1 MSPDPALLPLA
12 RSLSIALW
20 GLSLLAAPVACGE
33 DAAPAAPA
41 LGGSAGNGG
50 SAGASSNG
58 LGGGAGAAGAAG
70 GTTTASVEGDVL
82 PFLTEVQGA
91 RISSAKVSVLEH
103 PELSVVTGNDAH
115 FRLDGL
121 VVGEKVTL
129 VVEHPDYKTTQTST
143 VIVPPAGIHPFPVQV
158 VSNEL
163 FDALAGIVPQ
173 PPELDKYCAIAS
185 TVGRF
190 GTSLYVYARQG
201 VPGAD
206 VALSPAVPAE
216 NGPLYFNEAVVPDA
230 KQTSTSID
238 GGVIFYRLPP
248 GEYVMSASKAST
260 VFGSVSFQC
269 RAGFVVNAGPPFGPL
284 ANVQSP
290 SHDGANDRPA
300 DAYSAASDLMCV
312 TTQQCVN
319 EQAKATNYPD
329 STLASCKATYR
340 SVWASV
346 DAACDSSS
354 GLREAARAFY
364 ACRSTGCASSLGDD
378 TVCVDEEAAF
388 RTAELGYGACLAAK

>member
-1 MSPDPALLPLA
+1 MSQRRRFAPLVPLA
-12 RSLSIALW
+12 AGVVGLTFAAL
-20 GLSLLAAPVACGE
+20 PIACGDE
-33 DAAPAAPA
+33 NAPAP
-41 LGGSAGNGG
+41 G
-50 SAGASSNG
+50 
-58 LGGGAGAAGAAG
+58 GGGAGASGASSGGGGAGAGGLAG
-70 GTTTASVEGDVL
+70 TSGGAATASVEGDVL
-82 PFLTEVQGA
+82 SFLTEVQGA
-91 RISSAKVSVLEH
+91 RIASAKVSVLER

-129 VVEHPDYKTTQTST
+129 VVEHPGYKTTQTST
-143 VIVPPAGIHPFPVQV
+143 VVVPPAGIHPFPVQV

-201 VPGAD
+201 VPGAS

-216 NGPLYFNEAVVPDA
+216 NGPLYFNEAVIPDA

-248 GEYVMSASKAST
+248 GEYTMSATREST
-260 VFGSVSFQC
+260 VFGTVSFAC
-269 RAGFVVNAGPPFGPL
+269 RAGVVVNAGPPFGPL
-284 ANVQSP
+284 ANVP
-290 SHDGANDRPA
+290 NTPHDGANERPA
-300 DAYSAASDLMCV
+300 DAFSAASDLLCAV
-312 TTQQCVN
+312 TQQCVN
-319 EQAKATNYPD
+319 ERAMATNYPD
-329 STLASCKATYR
+329 VTVASCKATYR

-346 DAACDSSS
+346 DTGCDAST

-364 ACRSTGCASSLGDD
+364 ACRSTGCATSLGDD
-378 TVCVDEEAAF
+378 TVCVGEEEAF
-388 RTAELGYGACLAAK
+388 RLAESTYGACLAAK